1 MQYGTHD
8 RPMRRRRVP
17 AELHLLRWSCDHRS
31 PTNIYMQG
39 TVLDINTT
47 PDDLRGFTLALDRAT
62 ASWKID
68 GRLPFQDTPIT
79 GDCRISGICA
89 SLAGLE
95 KALREEGENE
105 VELAVRRILL
115 IHGII
120 LTAGEIP
127 LIYLGDEIGTLND

>member
-1 MQYGTHD
+1 
-8 RPMRRRRVP
+8 
-17 AELHLLRWSCDHRS
+17 
-31 PTNIYMQG
+31 MQG